1 MTVTIPITG
10 GGPIAALQ
18 LQINALAA
26 IPNTSPTYGHQQHKL
41 AALQDTLIDTLMAT
55 GHLTA
60 ASILTLAYGL
70 RLPLHTAAV
79 LLQTKITSIQTALT
93 AAQTA
98 GSNAANGLANDLA
111 TAQTQLVDALL
122 DEGVLTAAQILA
134 SSLTYI
140 GGPG

>member
-1 MTVTIPITG
+1 VTVTVPTSG

-26 IPNTSPTYGHQQHKL
+26 IPSTSPTYGHQQHKL
-41 AALQDTLIDTLMAT
+41 AALQDTLIDTLMQT

-60 ASILTLAYGL
+60 ASILTLSYGL
-70 RLPLHTAAV
+70 RLPLHTVAV
-79 LLQTKITSIQTALT
+79 QLQTKVTSIQTALT

-98 GSNAANGLANDLA
+98 GSNAANGLQNELNA
-111 TAQTQLVDALL
+111 AQIQLVDALL
-122 DEGVLTAAQILA
+122 DEGVLTAAGILA

-140 GGPG
+140 GAPG